1 MTTETKETKE
11 TKIVKMTVTDR
22 VYALGC
28 IQTLPCTWR
37 LRVEYEQVQKI
48 LSPTSEEKQKSGLKM
63 DSNGQP
69 VADNDFITDIDVT
82 NFPTGIGEAAVRQ
95 LNYMQESRLTE
106 HGDILH
112 KLYHN
117 WCRVLGPI
125 FDYVEVEDPKRTDIK
140 Y

>member
-1 MTTETKETKE
+1 MNTETTKE
-11 TKIVKMTVTDR
+11 PKIVKMSVTDR

-48 LSPTSEEKQKSGLKM
+48 LTPSVEDKQKAGLTM

-69 VADNDFITDIDVT
+69 VAENDFYTDVDVT
-82 NFPTGIGEAAVRQ
+82 DFPPGIGEAAVRQ

-112 KLYHN
+112 KLYHK
-117 WCRVLGPI
+117 WCKVLGPV
-125 FDYVEVEDPKRTDIK
+125 FDYVEVEDPKRPDIQ

>member
-1 MTTETKETKE
+1 MTTETKEP
-11 TKIVKMTVTDR
+11 KIVKMSVADR

-48 LSPTSEEKQKSGLKM
+48 LSPTAEEKQKAGLKI
-63 DSNGQP
+63 DGNGQP
-69 VADNDFITDIDVT
+69 VAETDFFTDIDVT

-95 LNYMQESRLTE
+95 LNYMQDSRLTE

-117 WCRVLGPI
+117 WCRVLGPV
-125 FDYVEVEDPKRTDIK
+125 FGYAEVEDPKRPDIV

>member
-1 MTTETKETKE
+1 MTTETKEP
-11 TKIVKMTVTDR
+11 KIVKMSVADR

-48 LSPTSEEKQKSGLKM
+48 LSPTAEEKQKAGLKI
-63 DSNGQP
+63 DGNGQP
-69 VADNDFITDIDVT
+69 VAETDFFTDIDVT

-117 WCRVLGPI
+117 WCRVLGPV
-125 FDYVEVEDPKRTDIK
+125 FNYAEVEDPKRPDIV